1 MLLPMMMTMTMM
13 MMVVVVVVVVIMT
26 MRTPARPAVT
36 SRPAVR
42 AAAEAEEPSRSK
54 YRS

>member
-1 MLLPMMMTMTMM
+1 MTMTMM
-13 MMVVVVVVVVIMT
+13 MMMMVVVVVVVVVVIMT